1 MKLRDPCRQAHSC
14 YSFDNAEFAVIL
26 SPQPRF
32 QVFFCGVLLACHVR
46 CGRSPSVSE
55 VSEKTDFPNFSSAKH
70 SPSNNFK
77 QFNYLRGRECQ
88 RQRTFRN
95 LSMKGAVLKR
105 RTRVIRCRDTCDE
118 SASAGV
124 IDAIDVIGKTTMTT
138 NATKSPVKQDH
149 RRWDATAYLDF

>member
-1 MKLRDPCRQAHSC
+1 
-14 YSFDNAEFAVIL
+14 
-26 SPQPRF
+26 
-32 QVFFCGVLLACHVR
+32 
-46 CGRSPSVSE
+46 
-55 VSEKTDFPNFSSAKH
+55 
-70 SPSNNFK
+70 
-77 QFNYLRGRECQ
+77 
-88 RQRTFRN
+88 
-95 LSMKGAVLKR
+95 MKGAVLKR